1 MKELRRKD
9 FTNGFVALL
18 ELPDGKRIE
27 TTATCLPVTTE
38 MRGTE
43 RTDNTAVDYNKHVD
57 SNWTQKAMVG
67 VSTQS
72 GCPIKC
78 KFCAVN
84 ELTEKQGWRNLSMR
98 EIFVQVMWAVDQV
111 YADTG
116 HWMPD
121 AEIFRVLFT
130 RMGEPAL
137 NTKEVV
143 EAARMLKVAFPNI
156 RIQISTIG
164 FGKQSEKLVQALAQL
179 QIEFGEQFIELQ
191 FSIHST
197 SLKYRKWLQHNGVV
211 SNHVISGWIEDYH
224 YALRKGGVE
233 IKWKVT
239 LNFALTTETPFSI
252 LDLREQFDPEDVFIK
267 VSPINENVV
276 SEKNGIHGVILQTNE
291 V

>member
-84 ELTEKQGWRNLSMR
+84 ELTEKQGWRNLDSL
-98 EIFVQVMWAVDQV
+98 EIIEQVTWAIASIKVQHGVDITK
-111 YADTG
+111 AK
-116 HWMPD
+116 
-121 AEIFRVLFT
+121 IFRVLFT

-137 NTKEVV
+137 NTDAVI
-143 EAARMLKVAFPNI
+143 EAARILKTAYPNI

-164 FGKQSEKLVQALAQL
+164 LGQHSVKLVLKLAVL
-179 QIEFGEQFIELQ
+179 QFEFGEQFIELQ

-197 SLKYRKWLQHNGVV
+197 SDEYRQWLQHKGV
-211 SNHVISGWIEDYH
+211 SPNKEISALITEYH
-224 YALRKGGVE
+224 RGLREAGVK
-233 IKWKVT
+233 IQWKVT

-252 LDLREQFDPEDVFIK
+252 LDLREQFNPEDVFIK